1 MWIVG
6 VAVVYSDPV
15 ERITLLPKS
24 CICSL
29 QRQAEIAV
37 CLGDTREIGE
47 QFSTMV
53 AAAVRK
59 IGNRLAALA

>member
-1 MWIVG
+1 
-6 VAVVYSDPV
+6 
-15 ERITLLPKS
+15 LPKS

-59 IGNRLAALA
+59 IGN